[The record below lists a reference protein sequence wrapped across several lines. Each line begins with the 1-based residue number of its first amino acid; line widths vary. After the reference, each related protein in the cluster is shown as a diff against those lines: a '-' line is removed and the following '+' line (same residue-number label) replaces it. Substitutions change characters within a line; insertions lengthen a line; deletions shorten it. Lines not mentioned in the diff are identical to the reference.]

1 MSSSAS
7 PPRHR
12 RLRWALVS
20 LAVIVAVGLIG
31 YHALLSA
38 GQKELK
44 QQLAA
49 RGLSLES
56 SSEWWS
62 FLGGI
67 VLKDASLRHLDDA
80 HQPLIEFGALKV
92 GVLWGEFLRQHKV
105 ATRWQADDVDL
116 TLTDADGGISIDH
129 FTLDCEVR
137 GNRIAITR
145 LNANHDALRFV
156 LSGQI
161 ITAAATK
168 EPPGPIA
175 LDLKP
180 LREVFAAI
188 GIKAGTGPFTIE
200 GDLAMDLSQTPSTW
214 KASLHGTGKQVEWRG
229 LPLQEADLKA
239 QLGDT
244 GLVLTGGLKFSQGSA
259 TLAVNRDGWQAEP
272 LLLEGKLTDS
282 SGRSDS
288 FKGRHLADKGTLTI
302 ARLEGNANLLELA
315 HNVPAM
321 AAQLPEHVHVTTFP
335 DLVATGFVLHTGGK
349 EMDWSLAGLQLRSP
363 AALAVMVRDHPVKI
377 DELTGH
383 LSYDQHTLQMEKVKG
398 RLLGGEFALA
408 ATYDGSK
415 LSDANIS
422 IREVHLAQ
430 LSPWAGKLSSGL
442 DDSELSLTYQGA
454 ICNEPIH
461 STGGGSL
468 ALTHTPV
475 VHVPLLDQA
484 YILFPKI
491 IPREHPEGMGEVA
504 VDFTMNKGI
513 ATIEKMKALGQS
525 VVVTAKGKVDLNHRQ
540 VDGTARANLRGIA
553 GVALSPISVVLMEMK
568 VSGPF
573 DDISVSLL
581 GAFGAAK
588 TVITSTTKLSTGVLR
603 EGLSLPFEALGMFQK
618 DKQR

>member
-1 MSSSAS
+1 MTASAS

-12 RLRWALVS
+12 RLRLALVS
-20 LAVIVAVGLIG
+20 LAVIWAIGWVA

-38 GQKELK
+38 GQKKLRE
-44 QQLAA
+44 QLAA

-56 SSEWWS
+56 RSESWS

-67 VLKDASLRHLDDA
+67 VLKDAALRHVDGV
-80 HQPLIEFGALKV
+80 HQPLVELSALHV
-92 GVLWGEFLRQHKV
+92 GVLWGELLHEHKV
-105 ATRWQADDVDL
+105 ATRWQSDDAAL
-116 TLTDADGGISIDH
+116 SLTDADGALSIEH

-137 GNRIAITR
+137 GNTIAITR
-145 LNANHDALRFV
+145 LEANHDALRFV

-161 ITAAATK
+161 ITTADTN

-180 LREVFAAI
+180 LRAVFAAI
-188 GIKAGTGPFTIE
+188 GMKAGTGSFTIE

-214 KASLHGTGKQVEWRG
+214 KASLQGTGKQVEWRG
-229 LPLQEADLKA
+229 LPLQEVELKA
-239 QLGDT
+239 QLADT
-244 GLVLTGGLKFSQGSA
+244 GLVLTGDVKFTKGSA
-259 TLAVNRDGWQAEP
+259 TLALNRDGWQTEP
-272 LLLEGKLTDS
+272 LLLEGTLTDD
-282 SGRSDS
+282 SGHSDS
-288 FKGRHLADKGTLTI
+288 FKGRHLGDKGTLTI

-315 HNVPAM
+315 HNVPDI
-321 AAQLPEHVHVTTFP
+321 AAQLPANVHVTTFP
-335 DLVATGFVLHTGGK
+335 DLAVTGFVLHIGGK
-349 EMDWSLAGLQLRSP
+349 ETDWSLAGLQLRSP
-363 AALAVMVRDHPVKI
+363 AALDVVVREHPVNI

-383 LSYDQHTLQMEKVKG
+383 LSYDQHSFHMEGVKG
-398 RLLGGEFALA
+398 RLLGGQFALA
-408 ATYDGSK
+408 AIYDGSK
-415 LSDANIS
+415 LSDADIS

-430 LSPWAGKLSSGL
+430 LSPWVGKLRSGL

-484 YILFPKI
+484 YFLFPKV

-504 VDFTMNKGI
+504 VDFSMTKGI

-525 VVVTAKGKVDLNHRQ
+525 VVVTASGKVDLNHRQ

-553 GVALSPISVVLMEMK
+553 GVALSPVSVVLLEMK

-573 DDISVSLL
+573 EDISVSPL

-588 TVITSTTKLSTGVLR
+588 TVVTGSAKLSTGVLR
-603 EGLSLPFEALGMFQK
+603 EGLSLPFEALGMFRK
-618 DKQR
+618 EKQR